1 MSGKRQRANAGD
13 GEKLR
18 EEILEAAEALLIESG
33 TEEALTL
40 RAVARRAGVTTPS
53 VYLHFADKSALLEAV
68 CLRVWGELAARM
80 LDYAGDVDDP
90 LRQLGRCGRVYANFA
105 LDHPVQYRVLM
116 MRPTSGLSPGA
127 DACFRHIAKAA
138 AACVDA
144 GIMRGDPES
153 LAVGL
158 WSALHGCVTLLIAH
172 PEFAWPDDRDTLI
185 DNTIRM
191 AGFGSVLASR
201 IPREAT
207 PLSEELTA
215 GLDQLTAGWK
225 APKLSR

>member
-1 MSGKRQRANAGD
+1 MDGKRQRANAGD

-18 EEILEAAEALLIESG
+18 EEILEAAEALLIEAG

-40 RAVARRAGVTTPS
+40 RAVARQVGVTTPS
-53 VYLHFADKSALLEAV
+53 VYLHFAGKSALLEAV
-68 CLRVWGELAARM
+68 CLRVWHELAARM
-80 LDYAGDVDDP
+80 HDHASGVDDP
-90 LRQLGRCGRVYANFA
+90 LRALGRCGRVYANFA

-127 DACFRHIAKAA
+127 DACFRHIVQAV

-144 GIMRGDPES
+144 GIMRGAPES

-172 PEFAWPDDRDTLI
+172 PEFAWPADRDALI
-185 DNTIRM
+185 DGTIRM

-207 PLSEELTA
+207 PSSEALSA
-215 GLDQLTAGWK
+215 GLDALTKEWRGH
-225 APKLSR
+225 